1 MKRPHGAFI
10 LTRYSTDHQNEDTTE
25 VQIEKCTEW
34 CQRNGLPVLGI
45 FSDLATSGMKDTRKE
60 YSRMLGQLRQ
70 GLADT
75 VIIYD
80 QSRMFRKMTAWFAFR
95 EELEQL
101 GVTVISATQPM
112 IGKDLRDPA
121 NFLHEG
127 STALFN
133 QLWVLQTRQ
142 KVIEKMRFMARN
154 GMHTGGKPALGYAV
168 EGDQLVIC
176 EEEAAIVRRIF
187 AEYAKGRSYREI
199 IAGLNADGLTTKNG
213 RPFGTNSLHDLMRN
227 EKYIGVI
234 VYGKAPRKA
243 DGRRNNHGMEPVDII
258 RIEDAVPAI
267 VDRATWEKV
276 QKRLDLNKR
285 AQAGRPAT
293 VRDYPLKGKVFC
305 GECGAAMVHS
315 ATTNQRGRY
324 HYYTCSG
331 KQRLHNCDLKA
342 MRAEELEKVV
352 AQTVRDTLGRP
363 GKIDALLQILRE
375 EREALVGSAVGCLQA
390 MIARK
395 TEIEEQL
402 DKATN
407 AILCGLNSST
417 LVKKI
422 QDLESEKT
430 KLEKDMLQL
439 KQAMDAAAIPEEQ
452 LLSLLDAITG
462 DDDAILSIVTRVE
475 VAHDTISIWT
485 MFDSDDGGGP
495 DKAKFREEDLMCIEG
510 EGSDA
515 PVDSFIN
522 IPGAPSPAPTKDST
536 LRGAVFGL

>member
-34 CQRNGLPVLGI
+34 CQRNGLPVLGV

-60 YSRMLGQLRQ
+60 YSRMLQQLRQ

-142 KVIEKMRFMARN
+142 KVIEKMCFMARN
-154 GMHTGGKPALGYAV
+154 GQHTGGKPALGYAV
-168 EGDQLVIC
+168 EGNQLVVC
-176 EEEAAIVRRIF
+176 EEEATIVRRIF
-187 AEYAKGRSYREI
+187 AEYAQGRSYREI
-199 IAGLNADGLTTKNG
+199 IAGLNADGLTTKSG
-213 RPFGTNSLHDLMRN
+213 RPFGSNSLHDLMRN

-234 VYGKAPRKA
+234 VYGKAPRRANGK
-243 DGRRNNHGMEPVDII
+243 RNNHGAEPDNII
-258 RIEDAVPAI
+258 RIEDAIPAI
-267 VDRATWEKV
+267 VDRDIWEKV
-276 QKRLDLNKR
+276 QRKMDANKK

-293 VRDYPLKGKVFC
+293 VREYPLKGKVFC

-315 ATTNQRGRY
+315 ASTTQSGRY

-331 KQRLHNCDLKA
+331 RQRLHNCDLKA
-342 MRAEELEKVV
+342 MKAGDLEKVV
-352 AQTVRDTLGRP
+352 AQTVRNTLGKP

-375 EREALVGSAVGCLQA
+375 EREMLVGRAVDRLRA

-395 TEIEEQL
+395 SEIEEHL

-407 AILCGLNSST
+407 AVLMGLNSST

-422 QDLESEKT
+422 QSLELEKT

-439 KQAMDAAAIPEEQ
+439 KRAMDAAAIPEER
-452 LLSLLDAITG
+452 LLKLLDVIVGEDA
-462 DDDAILSIVTRVE
+462 AILSIITRVE
-475 VAHDTISIWT
+475 ISHTTISIWT
-485 MFDSDDGGGP
+485 LFDTDDDGGP
-495 DKAKFREEDLMCIEG
+495 DKTKFREEDLMCIEG

-515 PVDSFIN
+515 LGDAFIN
-522 IPGAPSPAPTKDST
+522 IPGASPPAP
-536 LRGAVFGL
+536 AF